1 MSVTSFT
8 DSGSVHPNRRFF
20 ASDEIKAIVVYLL
33 ENYEMKFPK
42 GQTRPAGIKFE
53 TENIPDP
60 SVKVMFK
67 RKC

>member
-1 MSVTSFT
+1 MDLADITITRV
-8 DSGSVHPNRRFF
+8 NRRFF

-42 GQTRPAGIKFE
+42 GQGRPPGIQFE

-60 SVKVMFK
+60 SVKVLFK
-67 RKC
+67 RKR